1 MVFNRETNKSYKK
14 PHGIKAANND
24 WGTIDEDCL
33 CQEGVIQKLHESH
46 HFICSLPFEKKKTV
60 SGAYWPVAA
69 AEASGNQ

>member
-33 CQEGVIQKLHESH
+33 CQEGVIQKLHESA
-46 HFICSLPFEKKKTV
+46 PFPLKKKTI